1 MSQVLSHAGLRV
13 GGLTS
18 LTTIDFP
25 SHLAA
30 VIFIQGCPWRCRYC
44 HNLPLLDPFGE
55 TSIQWLDVM
64 DFLARRREFLD
75 GVVFSGGEPTLW
87 EELPEHINQVAELDY
102 KVALHTNGAFPERL
116 QRLLDEGLLDWVAL
130 DIKAPF
136 DSYGKICGDCAGGEF
151 VRKSAEIL
159 IQSGIPCE
167 FRTTVHP
174 DLLSIDDVLTIARVI
189 SGMGVRRYVIQKCR
203 LEYCLDPAL
212 RKTSVDIDRYFIDL
226 KEEFQKQFS
235 SIEMR

>member
-44 HNLPLLDPFGE
+44 HNGPLLDPSVK
-55 TSIQWLDVM
+55 TDVRWLDVM
-64 DFLARRREFLD
+64 DFIARRRRFLD

-87 EELPEHINQVAELDY
+87 EDLPEHIKQVAELGY
-102 KVALHTNGAFPERL
+102 EIALHTNGAFPERL
-116 QRLLDEGLLDWVAL
+116 QRLLDERLLDWVAL

-136 DSYGKICGDCAGGEF
+136 DSYGKICGDSAGGEF
-151 VRKSAEIL
+151 ACKSAEIL
-159 IQSGIPCE
+159 IQSDIPCE

-174 DLLSIDDVLTIARVI
+174 DLLSIDDVLTIARII

-203 LEYCLDPAL
+203 LEFCLDPAL
-212 RKTSVDIDRYFIDL
+212 RKTSVEIDRYFSDL